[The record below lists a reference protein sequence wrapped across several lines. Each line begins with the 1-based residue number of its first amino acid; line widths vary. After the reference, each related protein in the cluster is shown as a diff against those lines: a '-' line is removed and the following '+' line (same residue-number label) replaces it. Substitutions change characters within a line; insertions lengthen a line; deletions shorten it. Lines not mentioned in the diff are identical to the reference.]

1 MGEIRLGRLTPTAA
15 LFAFLSLSFFISS
28 CSLFRPSPP
37 APAISGPGIYHVVKR
52 GENLYRIGKAYDFT
66 FQQLARINGIADPN
80 QISVGQRIFIPG
92 AARELPVEIIT
103 PSSIALRPPS
113 ANFPVLG
120 NGALEWPI
128 IGLVTSAFGARGEGI
143 HDGIDIAAAEGTPV
157 RVVESGEVV
166 YADQLRGYGNIV
178 IVRHG
183 GNLTSVYAHNRK
195 NGVREGDTVAQG
207 QTIAEV
213 GSTGNATAP
222 HLHFEIRKDNVAE
235 NPLNYLRPQ
244 KYEPEHCCT
253 ANVSSPR
260 SSP

>member
-1 MGEIRLGRLTPTAA
+1 MGEIRLGRLTPTTT
-15 LFAFLSLSFFISS
+15 LFTFLCFSFFISS
-28 CSLFRPSPP
+28 CALFRSTPP
-37 APAISGPGIYHVVKR
+37 APAPSGPGIYHVVKR

-66 FQQLARINGIADPN
+66 YQQLARINGIADAN

-92 AARELPVEIIT
+92 ASRQLPVDIIT
-103 PSSIALRPPS
+103 PSSISLRPPS

-128 IGLVTSAFGARGEGI
+128 IGIVTSSFGARGEGV

-157 RVVESGEVV
+157 RVVESGEVI

-195 NGVREGDTVAQG
+195 NDVREGDTVAQG

-244 KYEPEHCCT
+244 KYEPQHCCT
-253 ANVSSPR
+253 ARVQ
-260 SSP
+260 

>member
-1 MGEIRLGRLTPTAA
+1 LGRLTPTAA
-15 LFAFLSLSFFISS
+15 LFFVAISFFISS
-28 CSLFRPSPP
+28 CSLYKSSAP
-37 APAISGPGIYHVVKR
+37 APAVSGPGIYHVVKR
-52 GENLYRIGKAYDFT
+52 GENLYRIGKAYDLT
-66 FQQLARINGIADPN
+66 YQQLARVNGISDPN
-80 QISVGQRIFIPG
+80 QISVGQKIFIPG
-92 AARELPVEIIT
+92 AARELPVELIT

-120 NGALEWPI
+120 SGALEWPI
-128 IGLVTSAFGARGEGI
+128 LGIVTSAFGARGESI

-157 RVVESGEVV
+157 RVVESGEVI

-183 GNLTSVYAHNRK
+183 GNLMSVYAHNRK
-195 NGVREGDTVAQG
+195 NEVREGETVAAG

-244 KYEPEHCCT
+244 KYDPERCCT
-253 ANVSSPR
+253 ANVPSPR
-260 SSP
+260 PSP

>member
-1 MGEIRLGRLTPTAA
+1 LGRLKLTAA
-15 LFAFLSLSFFISS
+15 AIAFVSVSFFISS
-28 CSLFRPSPP
+28 CSLFRSSPP
-37 APAISGPGIYHVVKR
+37 APAVSGPGIYHVVKR
-52 GENLYRIGKAYDFT
+52 GENLYRIGKAYDLT
-66 FQQLARINGIADPN
+66 YQQLARVNGISDPN
-80 QISVGQRIFIPG
+80 QISIGQKIFIPG
-92 AARELPVEIIT
+92 AARELPVELIT
-103 PSSIALRPPS
+103 PSSVALRSPS

-128 IGLVTSAFGARGEGI
+128 MGIVTSAFGARGESV

-157 RVVESGEVV
+157 RVVESGEVI

-183 GNLTSVYAHNRK
+183 GNLMSVYAHNRK
-195 NGVREGDTVAQG
+195 NEVREGETVAAG

-235 NPLNYLRPQ
+235 NPLNYLRAQ
-244 KYEPEHCCT
+244 KYEPERCCT
-253 ANVSSPR
+253 ANVPSPR
-260 SSP
+260 PSP

>member
-1 MGEIRLGRLTPTAA
+1 MGEIRLGRLTPTST
-15 LFAFLSLSFFISS
+15 LFAFLCFSFCISS
-28 CSLFRPSPP
+28 CALFRSTPP
-37 APAISGPGIYHVVKR
+37 APAPSGPGVYHVVKR

-66 FQQLARINGIADPN
+66 YQHLARVNGITDPN
-80 QISVGQRIFIPG
+80 QVSVGQKIFIPG
-92 AARELPVEIIT
+92 ASRQLPVEIIT
-103 PSSIALRPPS
+103 PSSISLRPPS

-128 IGLVTSAFGARGEGI
+128 VGVVTSSFGARGEGV

-157 RVVESGEVV
+157 RVVESGEVI

-195 NGVREGDTVAQG
+195 NEVREGDTVAQG

-244 KYEPEHCCT
+244 KYEPEHCCS
-253 ANVSSPR
+253 AR
-260 SSP
+260 LQ